1 MNQTWPANR
10 RHSHALKL
18 RLFSHL
24 VLLICTSTT
33 SSPVHATIYK
43 AEDAINRVT
52 IYSNVPIRLAPGKA
66 EAPELMPPIPQA
78 TLKPAQSP
86 TPAPIP
92 KSAPASAPTPTP
104 TPTPT
109 ATAKVAEVPHLIPKS
124 KVGFKSSGSIASDY
138 PRIAPAV
145 QKARDSER
153 LAILAN
159 ELQLEQAGLAEAL
172 SRKAATGII
181 QRYTSNIEALKR
193 EIEYTK

>member
-1 MNQTWPANR
+1 
-10 RHSHALKL
+10 
-18 RLFSHL
+18 
-24 VLLICTSTT
+24 
-33 SSPVHATIYK
+33 VHATIYK
-43 AEDAINRVT
+43 AEDAVNRVT
-52 IYSNVPIRLAPGKA
+52 IYSNVPIRLAPAKA
-66 EAPELMPPIPQA
+66 ESPELMPPIPRA

-86 TPAPIP
+86 TPAPAP
-92 KSAPASAPTPTP
+92 KSAPVPAPAPAPAP

-109 ATAKVAEVPHLIPKS
+109 ATKVAEMPHPIPKS

-159 ELQLEQAGLAEAL
+159 ELQSEQAGLAEAL
-172 SRKAATGII
+172 SRKAATGVI